1 MPLRVANE
9 SYVRSFQYKVLN
21 SILYTN
27 ELLCKIGYISD
38 PNCSFCHQTTE
49 TIPGAHYPERATSL
63 YSCNGV
69 FTSSFIFTYAFPAKI
84 TVSGYVRIERH
95 LIKKMAAKLRFF
107 LVLYSVLC
115 SSFSIIPIHL
125 FHQMAF
131 PQYHAFLF
139 ALSTCEV
146 AAYLCISLSLSA
158 SLLESTFDILL

>member
-49 TIPGAHYPERATSL
+49 TIPGAHYPEHATSL

-69 FTSSFIFTYAFPAKI
+69 FTSSFIFTYAFPTKI
-84 TVSGYVRIERH
+84 TVSGYVCTERH
-95 LIKKMAAKLRFF
+95 LIKKWRPSYDFFWYSIPFSALRFPSFQSISSIRWPSHNTMRFYLHFPHVKLR
-107 LVLYSVLC
+107 
-115 SSFSIIPIHL
+115 HT
-125 FHQMAF
+125 
-131 PQYHAFLF
+131 F
-139 ALSTCEV
+139 A
-146 AAYLCISLSLSA
+146 
-158 SLLESTFDILL
+158 